1 MRTSIPMVA
10 AGILAVGS
18 AALAAE
24 GTSPSGGEARPG
36 TRLQGSPNAAG
47 YTGQGG
53 MTGSPNTGAPGSEM
67 PETDGFEIANH
78 PVHVCLF
85 LFFGNDDEYLPCP
98 DRIFPDFNHLLQK
111 R

>member
-24 GTSPSGGEARPG
+24 ATSPSGGEARPG

-53 MTGSPNTGAPGSEM
+53 TTGSPNTGAPGSEM
-67 PETDGFEIANH
+67 PETDGRMKGPPNAAGFQQGGGTGAA
-78 PVHVCLF
+78 
-85 LFFGNDDEYLPCP
+85 GS
-98 DRIFPDFNHLLQK
+98 R
-111 R
+111 